1 MKELFILTMRIVVVR
16 ELLRNSLRRGES
28 QLYENFLTDLD
39 LDFDLETLRELL
51 C

>member
-1 MKELFILTMRIVVVR
+1 MKEVCILSLRIVVVR
-16 ELLRNSLRRGES
+16 ELLRSSLGGEKS

-39 LDFDLETLRELL
+39 FDLETLLRELL